1 MTNQQFISL
10 IKAGNV
16 SDVKEAVTSGRVSL
30 RDLEQNMDNEPSYL
44 IAAIRTK
51 NTEMV
56 KMLLQ
61 TGANPEAVSYAHID
75 GPGTTPYHYT
85 VKFFLDEYSDLL
97 CLYQGSVPQNSERK
111 KPSEFLEKNRYFS
124 RYAPE
129 NTNGNIEK
137 TP

>member
-1 MTNQQFISL
+1 MEKKKMTNQQFISL

-16 SDVKEAVTSGRVSL
+16 SDVKEAVTSGKVSL

-97 CLYQGSVPQNSERK
+97 RPYLGSVPLDSELK
-111 KPSEFLEKNRYFS
+111 KQRFLADY
-124 RYAPE
+124 YAD
-129 NTNGNIEK
+129 
-137 TP
+137 